1 MPELAPGVVR
11 IPTSKRD
18 NAFLVDGE
26 DGLTLVD
33 VGWASAPRQIAAALE
48 TLGHALTDI
57 RRVVLTHAHPDHVK
71 GAAELKAR
79 TGAKVLLHQADAA
92 WLQSGRV
99 PPQGRSGA
107 FGRLIDKAPLL
118 HWAPVTPDILLT
130 GGEEID
136 GLRVI
141 HTPGHT
147 PGHIALHHEPSN
159 TLLVGD
165 AIFNRGP
172 ELTLGPP
179 ALAAD
184 PELRPGSLARLPTD
198 VTSVGLAH
206 GDPLRGKDLDR
217 YRTLIGQ

>member
-1 MPELAPGVVR
+1 VPEFAPGVVR
-11 IPTSKRD
+11 IPTSNRD

-57 RRVVLTHAHPDHVK
+57 RRVVLTHAHPYHVK

-92 WLQSGRV
+92 WLESGRV
-99 PPQGRSGA
+99 PPHGRSGA

-118 HWAPVTPDILLT
+118 HWTPVTPDILLT

-136 GLRVI
+136 GLPR
-141 HTPGHT
+141 HSHARTHPGPHRAAPRAQQHLAGRGRDLQSG
-147 PGHIALHHEPSN
+147 PGAH
-159 TLLVGD
+159 
-165 AIFNRGP
+165 
-172 ELTLGPP
+172 LGPVSP
-179 ALAAD
+179 RR
-184 PELRPGSLARLPTD
+184 RP
-198 VTSVGLAH
+198 
-206 GDPLRGKDLDR
+206 
-217 YRTLIGQ
+217 